1 MFVTMAKG
9 GSILNDKGLVILAN
23 RRGAG
28 EVEAHEKTNRVFI
41 IVDREA
47 TFVTGGT
54 ASRRIGDT
62 HGAITSTSYESNCG
76 SAVTIRSRSSC
87 AWAMIRR
94 SNGSRWCGG
103 R

>member
-41 IVDREA
+41 IVEREA
-47 TFVTGGT
+47 RYWIVEKLGAGGQR
-54 ASRRIGDT
+54 AAELDAREER
-62 HGAITSTSYESNCG
+62 
-76 SAVTIRSRSSC
+76 
-87 AWAMIRR
+87 
-94 SNGSRWCGG
+94 
-103 R
+103 